1 MYVLQLTLCRKSRS
15 VGNSKRKKE
24 PQKICFM
31 GPEVTEGLVSVWS
44 VGAVV
49 LGEWNSMYEKPE
61 HNAAVKRGGKKS
73 API

>member
-1 MYVLQLTLCRKSRS
+1 
-15 VGNSKRKKE
+15 
-24 PQKICFM
+24 M